1 MQFFKKKQKTK
12 ITLKEKN
19 VLLYLLLN
27 EIQNDTS
34 PLTIRSRV
42 QKIIELLHDLGID
55 KQRID
60 LNKQKPSDEL
70 VEEIFYN
77 LNCPSKDMSRH
88 DYKVYRK
95 IYDKL

>member
-1 MQFFKKKQKTK
+1 MGFFKKKQKTK
-12 ITLKEKN
+12 ITLEEKN

-27 EIQNDTS
+27 DIQNDTS
-34 PLTIRSRV
+34 ALTIRSRV

-55 KQRID
+55 KERID

-88 DYKVYRK
+88 DYKIYRR
-95 IYDKL
+95 IFDKL

>member
-1 MQFFKKKQKTK
+1 MGLFKKKERTQ

-27 EIQNDTS
+27 DVQNDTS

-55 KQRID
+55 KERID
-60 LNKQKPSDEL
+60 LNKERPSDEFT
-70 VEEIFYN
+70 EEIFYN

-88 DYKVYRK
+88 DYKVYRR

>member
-1 MQFFKKKQKTK
+1 MQFFKKKEKTK

-27 EIQNDTS
+27 DIQNDTS
-34 PLTIRSRV
+34 PLTMKSRI

-55 KQRID
+55 KERID
-60 LNKQKPSDEL
+60 LNKEKPSDEL

-77 LNCPSKDMSRH
+77 LNCPSKDMSKYN
-88 DYKVYRK
+88 YKVYRK
-95 IYDKL
+95 IFDKL

>member
-1 MQFFKKKQKTK
+1 MQFFKKKEKTK

-27 EIQNDTS
+27 DIQNDTS
-34 PLTIRSRV
+34 PLTMKSRI

-55 KQRID
+55 KERID
-60 LNKQKPSDEL
+60 LNKEKPSDEL

-77 LNCPSKDMSRH
+77 LNCPSKDMSKH
-88 DYKVYRK
+88 DYKVYSR
-95 IYDKL
+95 IYNKL

>member
-1 MQFFKKKQKTK
+1 MQFFKKKEKTK

-27 EIQNDTS
+27 DIQNDTS
-34 PLTIRSRV
+34 PLTMKSRI

-55 KQRID
+55 KERID
-60 LNKQKPSDEL
+60 LNKEKPSDEL

-77 LNCPSKDMSRH
+77 LNCPSKDMSKH
-88 DYKVYRK
+88 NYEVYRK
-95 IYDKL
+95 IFDKL

>member
-27 EIQNDTS
+27 DIQNDTS
-34 PLTIRSRV
+34 PFTIRSRV

-77 LNCPSKDMSRH
+77 LNCPSKDMRRH
-88 DYKVYRK
+88 DDKVYSRLF
-95 IYDKL
+95 DKL

>member
-27 EIQNDTS
+27 DIQNDAS
-34 PLTIRSRV
+34 PFTIRSRV

-55 KQRID
+55 KERID

-70 VEEIFYN
+70 VEEIVYN
-77 LNCPSKDMSRH
+77 LNCPSKDMSKH
-88 DYKVYRK
+88 DYKVYSRLF
-95 IYDKL
+95 DKL

>member
-1 MQFFKKKQKTK
+1 MGFFKKKQKTK
-12 ITLKEKN
+12 ITLEEKN

-27 EIQNDTS
+27 DIQNDTS
-34 PLTIRSRV
+34 TLTIRSRV

-55 KQRID
+55 KKRID

-70 VEEIFYN
+70 TEEIFYN

-88 DYKVYRK
+88 DYKIYRK
-95 IYDKL
+95 VFDKL

>member
-1 MQFFKKKQKTK
+1 MQFFKKKEKTK

-27 EIQNDTS
+27 DIQNDTS
-34 PLTIRSRV
+34 PLTMKSRI

-55 KQRID
+55 KERID
-60 LNKQKPSDEL
+60 LNKEKPSDEL

-77 LNCPSKDMSRH
+77 LNCPSKDMSKH

-95 IYDKL
+95 IFDKL

>member
-1 MQFFKKKQKTK
+1 MGFFKKKEKTK

-27 EIQNDTS
+27 DIQNDTS
-34 PLTIRSRV
+34 PFTIRSRV

-55 KQRID
+55 KERID

-77 LNCPSKDMSRH
+77 LKCPSKDMSKH
-88 DYKVYRK
+88 DYKVYSRLF
-95 IYDKL
+95 DKL

>member
-1 MQFFKKKQKTK
+1 MQFFKKKEKTK

-27 EIQNDTS
+27 DIQNDTS
-34 PLTIRSRV
+34 PFTIRSRV

-55 KQRID
+55 KERID

-77 LNCPSKDMSRH
+77 LNCPCKDMSKH
-88 DYKVYRK
+88 DSKVYSRLF
-95 IYDKL
+95 DKL

>member
-1 MQFFKKKQKTK
+1 MNFFKKKQKTK

-27 EIQNDTS
+27 DIQNDTS
-34 PLTIRSRV
+34 PFTIRSRV
-42 QKIIELLHDLGID
+42 QKIIELLHDLGIN
-55 KQRID
+55 KERID

-77 LNCPSKDMSRH
+77 LNCPSKDMSKH
-88 DYKVYRK
+88 DYKVYSRLF
-95 IYDKL
+95 DKL